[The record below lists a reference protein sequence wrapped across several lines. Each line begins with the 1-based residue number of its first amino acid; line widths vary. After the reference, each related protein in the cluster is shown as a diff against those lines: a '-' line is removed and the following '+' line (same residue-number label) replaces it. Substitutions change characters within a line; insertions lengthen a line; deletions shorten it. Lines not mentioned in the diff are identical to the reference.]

1 MSIDWFLNFVRDHY
15 RLIIDVVAL
24 LVCIVISCIRK
35 RPVKA
40 VMSAI
45 YQSAIVGIIAAE
57 KTGLKG
63 SDKLDYAISIVREEL
78 LKQFPKLD
86 VNRYV
91 STITYVIES
100 ILTCPEKK

>member
-1 MSIDWFLNFVRDHY
+1 MSIDWILNFIRENY
-15 RLIIDVVAL
+15 RLIIDAL
-24 LVCIVISCIRK
+24 AIIIAFIILIVRK

-40 VMSAI
+40 IMSSIYNAAI
-45 YQSAIVGIIAAE
+45 LAVIAAE

-100 ILTCPEKK
+100 ILTCPQKK